1 MDRLLSFNGPLSAN
15 IYMNAGNELEH
26 HTQATKAGLYRVLK
40 KCSITSSLTAKAY
53 SAQFTLSL

>member
-26 HTQATKAGLYRVLK
+26 HTQATKVSPL
-40 KCSITSSLTAKAY
+40 
-53 SAQFTLSL
+53 LSLQEMQYHL